1 MNMNLARL
9 DLIWLALLAA
19 TGYGWWLDASGAL
32 TSGGFPITALVFA
45 LAWLK
50 GLGVLLEFMEL
61 RHAPRVW
68 RWAMIGGLSVVI
80 GLILIAVLL
89 SSPLSV
95 QTETIVDAAKRPRSA
110 FDADFASAMCHNQFS
125 AKNT

>member
-1 MNMNLARL
+1 MKLQPTLL

-19 TGYGWWLDASGAL
+19 TGCTWWLDASGAL
-32 TSGGFPITALVFA
+32 APGRFAMTALVFA

-68 RWAMIGGLSVVI
+68 RWALLGGLSVII
-80 GLILIAVLL
+80 GLILL
-89 SSPLSV
+89 
-95 QTETIVDAAKRPRSA
+95 AALPPSLAR
-110 FDADFASAMCHNQFS
+110 
-125 AKNT
+125 